1 MTNGIEEYIMKDVQ
15 LLKFDEAL
23 KIERE
28 ASRLQG
34 ETIAKYAKLFARK
47 LSAAASRFFALAAE
61 SGMRRGFADRQAYA
75 GDFGGK

>member
-1 MTNGIEEYIMKDVQ
+1 MTNMSKEYIMKDTQ
-15 LLKFDEAL
+15 FLSFDEAL

-34 ETIAKYAKLFARK
+34 ETIAKYAKLFASR
-47 LSAAASRFFALAAE
+47 LS
-61 SGMRRGFADRQAYA
+61 SGVRRAFADRHAYA